1 MVLLNNRIYLS
12 TGQVN
17 FTNFMA
23 LSIIFMLIMLQSLS
37 PLLTPIQTHIYLY
50 FHLVSLAFHI
60 YNDQQIQTNE
70 TIKTN
75 NQTKTTLLLSLPAQ
89 TIYSW
94 PRRGARTLART
105 QVFSVLMSHYLLN
118 CSSPKLRSHSQF
130 LLLSSLRPT
139 HQQVLLSNPNNYS

>member
-1 MVLLNNRIYLS
+1 
-12 TGQVN
+12 
-17 FTNFMA
+17 MA

-75 NQTKTTLLLSLPAQ
+75 KQRQPCC
-89 TIYSW
+89 
-94 PRRGARTLART
+94 
-105 QVFSVLMSHYLLN
+105 FH
-118 CSSPKLRSHSQF
+118 F
-130 LLLSSLRPT
+130 LLKLFIPGLVT
-139 HQQVLLSNPNNYS
+139 ELEL